1 MVSVFKTNVANNQES
16 RLVINHLECMY
27 PKINIEFDLEDVDN
41 MLIIEGDNYKEDEI
55 ASLLFNLGFGCEL
68 LPF

>member
-1 MVSVFKTNVANNQES
+1 
-16 RLVINHLECMY
+16 MY